1 MQIDLA
7 LEHLALGNVP
17 AERVS
22 LLDMEQDEDS
32 SRRYKRNAERFAKK
46 EANVNNLMI
55 RLEELSEAMRQF
67 HFSMDEIRASTA
79 GAVGSESTAANPSN
93 LTEPPAGITSSG
105 SKKPSQRTPSVALP
119 AGRPR

>member
-1 MQIDLA
+1 
-7 LEHLALGNVP
+7 
-17 AERVS
+17 
-22 LLDMEQDEDS
+22 MEQDEDS

-55 RLEELSEAMRQF
+55 RVSVTFFAGAAETVQLSLTVFALEFSQLEELSEAMRQF

-93 LTEPPAGITSSG
+93 LTEPPAGITG
-105 SKKPSQRTPSVALP
+105 KKPSQRTPSVA
-119 AGRPR
+119 GRPR